1 MSKKRIAVAQVKQ
14 ETNTFT
20 PVPCTLEDFQQVGL
34 YYDTDFLPKF
44 KGVGDLGG
52 FLNVLDEDGMDVEL
66 FPILRAVGHAGG
78 RVEKRA
84 VEFFKEKLIDG
95 LSKAMPLDG
104 MFFSLHGA
112 AAAEHTDDMEGYL
125 LEAVR
130 SVVGKEIPI
139 AVTFDHHANITEKIV
154 SLTDI
159 MVGFETQ
166 PHKPYYTGQ
175 NGAKLFF
182 RLLRGE
188 FSPVAAWVK
197 IPLLVGHH
205 ERLDTAPGEPMKE
218 WFDRARELEKRD
230 GVLSIS
236 NFPMQPW
243 MDIEEA
249 GLTTVVYTD
258 GKPDLAKECASE
270 LADLA
275 WSLRERFWESDR
287 LSAEDAVR
295 FAEEASEG
303 PILLSDPADT
313 VFGGAP
319 GDSTCLLK
327 AMLRQNIQGK
337 ALIPMYDPEVYETA
351 KAAALDKGKFKPHI
365 QDSDI
370 ELTVHV
376 GGKSNTPFS
385 DPVEVTGRLIGITE
399 GFTIDP
405 REGGRFDPGP
415 FADIVQKGTAVLEVG
430 NIMLLVSEGRLMSGI
445 HSGIYRHF
453 GIEPADAKMIVMKTG
468 TNFQFYMDIA
478 KKIVHV
484 DCPGVSQADLTRFE
498 WVRAPRP
505 LYPMDREKMKSWKAE
520 PKVKLPRA

>member
-1 MSKKRIAVAQVKQ
+1 M
-14 ETNTFT
+14 E
-20 PVPCTLEDFQQVGL
+20 
-34 YYDTDFLPKF
+34 
-44 KGVGDLGG
+44 
-52 FLNVLDEDGMDVEL
+52 VEL
-66 FPILRAVGHAGG
+66 FPILRALGHAGG
-78 RVEKRA
+78 RVEKKA

-95 LSKAMPLDG
+95 LNKAMPLDG
-104 MFFSLHGA
+104 MFLSLHGA

-125 LEAVR
+125 LEAIR
-130 SVVGKEIPI
+130 SVVGPDLPI
-139 AVTFDHHANITEKIV
+139 VVTLDHHANITKKMV
-154 SLTDI
+154 ALSDV

-166 PHKPYYTGQ
+166 PHKPYYTGK
-175 NGAKLFF
+175 NAAKLFF

-188 FSPVAAWVK
+188 YSPVAAWEK

-205 ERLDTAPGEPMKE
+205 ERLDTAEGEPMKE
-218 WFDRARELEKRD
+218 WFDRARELEKHD

-249 GLTTVVYTD
+249 GLTSVVYTD
-258 GKPDLAKECASE
+258 GKPDLAQELTAE

-287 LSAEDAVR
+287 MSPDDAVR
-295 FAEEASEG
+295 YAEEADG

-327 AMLRQNIQGK
+327 AMLRQNIRGK
-337 ALIPMYDPEVYETA
+337 ALVPIYDPEVYQAA
-351 KAAALDKGKFKPHI
+351 KAAGKGAEI
-365 QDSDI
+365 
-370 ELTVHV
+370 TVEV
-376 GGKSNTPFS
+376 GGKSRTPYS
-385 DPVEVTGRLIGITE
+385 EPVEVTGRVTGISD

-415 FADIVQKGTAVLEVG
+415 FAHIVQKGTAVLEVG
-430 NIMLLVSEGRLMSGI
+430 NIILLVSEGRLMSGI

-453 GIEPADAKMIVMKTG
+453 GVNPEEAKMIVMKTG
-468 TNFQFYMDIA
+468 TNFQFYEGIS
-478 KKIVHV
+478 KGVIHV
-484 DCPGVSQADLTRFE
+484 DCPGVAQADLTRFE

-505 LYPMDREKMKSWKAE
+505 LYPMDKDTMKSWKAD
-520 PKVKLPRA
+520 PKIKMPKTG